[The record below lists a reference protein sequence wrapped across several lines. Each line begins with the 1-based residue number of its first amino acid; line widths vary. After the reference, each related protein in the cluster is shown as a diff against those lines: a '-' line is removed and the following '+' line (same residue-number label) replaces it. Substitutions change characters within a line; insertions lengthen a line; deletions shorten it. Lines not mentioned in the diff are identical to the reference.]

1 MVKRE
6 AKKTMKIGELA
17 QAAQCSVE
25 TIRYYETGGL
35 LPRPERGGNNYRLY
49 GRAHL
54 RRLIFI
60 RNCRML
66 DMSHTEIIGL
76 LKIMDEPATDCSSV
90 NALLD
95 EHIVHVEVRLQE
107 LQRLKEQLALLRK
120 KCQHKVQVKDCLILQ
135 GLSETQRPLQ
145 MKNPSVS
152 RTTHL

>member
-6 AKKTMKIGELA
+6 SEKNLKIGELA
-17 QAAQCSVE
+17 QEAQCSVE
-25 TIRYYETGGL
+25 TIRYYEARGL
-35 LPRPERGGNNYRLY
+35 LPQSERSGNNYRLY
-49 GRAHL
+49 GTSHL

-95 EHIVHVEVRLQE
+95 EHIVHVDVRLQE
-107 LQRLKEQLALLRK
+107 LQRLKEHLTLLRK

-135 GLSETQRPLQ
+135 GLSETQTQ
-145 MKNPSVS
+145 GMPSKL
-152 RTTHL
+152 TTHL